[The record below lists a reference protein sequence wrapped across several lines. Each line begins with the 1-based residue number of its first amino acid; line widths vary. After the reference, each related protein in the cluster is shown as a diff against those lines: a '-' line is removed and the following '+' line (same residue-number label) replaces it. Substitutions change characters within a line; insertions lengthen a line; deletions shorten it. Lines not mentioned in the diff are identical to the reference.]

1 MPTLREYQVTGV
13 NRLRNHS
20 DCIHGHMCAADA
32 ASFAIVVLRHFVK
45 VKKRQLFPFF
55 VRLLFSNKYQR
66 EICNRSCIGC
76 DDTRFP
82 WLYNKTDRKI
92 Y

>member
-45 VKKRQLFPFF
+45 VKKKDFF
-55 VRLLFSNKYQR
+55 HSSFVFCSPINISVRFVIDLV
-66 EICNRSCIGC
+66 
-76 DDTRFP
+76 
-82 WLYNKTDRKI
+82 
-92 Y
+92 